1 MNENQVISLVAT
13 AIVGIGVTYVVR
25 KLNPKLALFVGPAA
39 AALFHQTLDARV
51 AGEIRR
57 ALG

>member
-1 MNENQVISLVAT
+1 MNENQIISMVAI
-13 AIVGIGVTYVVR
+13 AIVGIGVTYVVG
-25 KLNPKLALFVGPAA
+25 KLNPKLALVFGPAA
-39 AALFHQTLDARV
+39 AALVHQTLDARV